1 MSYSKAQVAALTL
14 LARQLQNNPELANT
28 FAQHMLAKF
37 PSEALRFTGFVSRP
51 VYRDRQVNGV
61 LVRAEV
67 QEWVDTNAS
76 NYNNY
81 KNFSDNQGY
90 TSNVVLAIKDL
101 REKFNL
107 GLRDAKYATDGYPYK
122 KA

>member
-1 MSYSKAQVAALTL
+1 MSFSKTQVAALTL

-76 NYNNY
+76 KYNNY
-81 KNFSDNQGY
+81 KNSLEMGNY
-90 TSNVVLAIKDL
+90 TSNVVLAIKAL
-101 REKFNL
+101 RAKFNL
-107 GLRDAKYATDGYPYK
+107 GLKEAKYATDGYPYK

>member
-67 QEWVDTNAS
+67 QEWVDANAS

-81 KNFSDNQGY
+81 KNFSVNGV
-90 TSNVVLAIKDL
+90 NHLINAIKEL

-107 GLRDAKYATDGYPYK
+107 GLREAKYATDGYPYK